1 MSTPSTEITTL
12 PERPKHSFGELLLG
26 WAGVLGHLATLV
38 WYMASG
44 LVAPGWAVIVLLVI
58 WLALFAV
65 AIYLLRNRPRW
76 TPVIPVVAVAIWFAG
91 ISAGEAWLG
100 WTA

>member
-1 MSTPSTEITTL
+1 MSIQPTETVAA
-12 PERPKHSFGELLLG
+12 ERTKHSVASLILG
-26 WAGVLGHLATLV
+26 WVGMLGQLASLV

-58 WLALFAV
+58 WLGLFGF
-65 AIYLLRNRPRW
+65 AIYLLRKRPAW
-76 TPVIPVVAVAIWFAG
+76 VLVVPVLATAIWFGA